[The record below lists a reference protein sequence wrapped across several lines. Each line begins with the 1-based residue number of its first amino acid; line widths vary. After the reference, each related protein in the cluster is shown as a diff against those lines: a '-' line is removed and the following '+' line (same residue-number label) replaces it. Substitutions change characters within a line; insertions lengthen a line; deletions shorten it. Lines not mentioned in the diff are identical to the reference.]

1 VTGHRVIVGA
11 VLVNAVCSL
20 TLWPPDTFRD
30 LRQLTAELCAST
42 AVILFAAALVLA
54 TRARFLE
61 PYFGGLDRMYAA
73 HRRTGQAGFTLLG
86 GHVAT
91 IPWTLGSPG
100 GTPSGLIAFAG
111 ISVLVALAIGPLRYG
126 TWRRS
131 HRLIGVF
138 FAISFAHTLLVDQV
152 TRTATAPFAI
162 LICAYVVGIAAFL
175 HTALLARFSR
185 PRFAYEVRTV
195 RRLTPVTVE
204 ITLRP
209 RKQRQLRFRSGQ
221 FVFVTFHQH
230 GLREPHPFTIA
241 SAPAQQ
247 DLCLTIKAS
256 GDYTS
261 RLPLTLRAGCRATVE
276 GGYGMLDYRTGG
288 RRQLWIAGGIGIT
301 PFLSWL
307 RDLPEDYDRQITLF
321 YTVRHADEVL
331 YWEEI
336 RAHADTH
343 PGVRVHL
350 NVSSTSGTLTTA
362 RVLEAGGRD
371 SVTDVYMC
379 GPLPMLES
387 FGRGFRTA
395 GFPPSSVHFERFT
408 FR

>member
-1 VTGHRVIVGA
+1 M
-11 VLVNAVCSL
+11 
-20 TLWPPDTFRD
+20 
-30 LRQLTAELCAST
+30 AELFATT

-73 HRRTGQAGFTLLG
+73 HRRTGRAGFVLLTA
-86 GHVAT
+86 HVVT

-100 GTPSGLIAFAG
+100 GTPSGLIAYAG
-111 ISVLVALAIGPLRYG
+111 ITLLAILTIGPLSYG
-126 TWRRS
+126 IWRRS

-138 FAISFAHTLLVDQV
+138 FAISLAHTLLVDQV
-152 TRTATAPFAI
+152 TRTATVPFAI
-162 LICAYVVGIAAFL
+162 LIGAYVVGIAAFL
-175 HTALLARFSR
+175 HTTLLARFTR

-195 RRLTPVTVE
+195 RRLTPATVE

-209 RKQRQLRFRSGQ
+209 RKERRLGFVSGQ

-230 GLREPHPFTIA
+230 GLREPHPFTIS
-241 SAPAQQ
+241 SAPAEQ
-247 DLCLTIKAS
+247 DIRLTIKAS

-261 RLPLTLRAGCRATVE
+261 RLSSTLRAGCRATVE

-307 RDLPEDYDRQITLF
+307 RDMPDGNDRQITLF

-343 PGVRVHL
+343 PGLRVHL

-362 RVLEAGGRD
+362 QVLEACGRGFL
-371 SVTDVYMC
+371 TDVYMC

-387 FGRGFRTA
+387 FERGFRAA
-395 GFPPSSVHFERFT
+395 GLPSSAIHFELFS